1 METNATPTTVL
12 VGFDRLQNYLEKRTN
27 TFDTIKVLQHHAS
40 LNKFLLDL
48 EPINN
53 KANIEALFDW
63 FEENSAKDAPFV
75 YHVALYKKNKFVERL
90 KFSRL
95 PLNGYQTTNPIN
107 GVDATMVQQLIEAE
121 RRAAIAEMQL
131 NQLATQQLEDDED
144 EDEDEQPDYIG
155 AIMPMITPHIPAL
168 MQGLIAKFAVNEP
181 LAVNGVEDLPGEAIE
196 VVKSLMAK
204 GVTVDHLRKLNA
216 MPGAKIKSLLLML

>member
-1 METNATPTTVL
+1 MEPATPKAVL
-12 VGFDRLQNYLEKRTN
+12 VGFDKLQSYLDKQSSNFDAIKIANTHNDKTN
-27 TFDTIKVLQHHAS
+27 WRKEFAAKTAAGNIPQLIEYLQEWAPD
-40 LNKFLLDL
+40 NA
-48 EPINN
+48 PYTWWIC
-53 KANIEALFDW
+53 LFK
-63 FEENSAKDAPFV
+63 SGKQ
-75 YHVALYKKNKFVERL
+75 VERFP
-90 KFSRL
+90 FSVVGGAMAM
-95 PLNGYQTTNPIN
+95 PSVG
-107 GVDATMVQQLIEAE
+107 GVDSAMVQQLIEAE

-196 VVKSLMAK
+196 VVKSLMKK
-204 GVTVDHLRKLNA
+204 GVTVEHLKKLNA

>member
-1 METNATPTTVL
+1 MEPATPKAVL
-12 VGFDRLQNYLEKRTN
+12 VGFDKLQSYLDKQSSNFDAIKIANTHNDKTN
-27 TFDTIKVLQHHAS
+27 WRKEFAAKTAAGNIPQLIEYLQEWAPE
-40 LNKFLLDL
+40 NA
-48 EPINN
+48 PYTWWIC
-53 KANIEALFDW
+53 LF
-63 FEENSAKDAPFV
+63 
-75 YHVALYKKNKFVERL
+75 KNGKQVERFP
-90 KFSRL
+90 FSVV
-95 PLNGYQTTNPIN
+95 GGAVATSSVG
-107 GVDATMVQQLIEAE
+107 GVDPALVQQLIDANV
-121 RRAAIAEMQL
+121 RAALAEKHL
-131 NQLATQQLEDDED
+131 DQLATQQLEDDED

-204 GVTVDHLRKLNA
+204 GVTVEHLKKLNA

>member
-1 METNATPTTVL
+1 METNTAPNTVL
-12 VGFDRLQNYLEKRTN
+12 VGFEKLQNYLEKKSN
-27 TFDTIKVLQHHAS
+27 SFDAIKIANAVNDSKNFRVEFSDSKIAEDNILELIEYLETWAPK
-40 LNKFLLDL
+40 NKSKNFWICLFK
-48 EPINN
+48 NN
-53 KANIEALFDW
+53 KQ
-63 FEENSAKDAPFV
+63 
-75 YHVALYKKNKFVERL
+75 VERFP
-90 KFSRL
+90 FSKISDEVATSSV
-95 PLNGYQTTNPIN
+95 G

-131 NQLATQQLEDDED
+131 NQLATQQLEEDED

-168 MQGLIAKFAVNEP
+168 IEGLVARFAVNQP

-204 GVTVDHLRKLNA
+204 GVTVEHLKKLNA

>member
-1 METNATPTTVL
+1 METNTAPNTVL
-12 VGFDRLQNYLEKRTN
+12 VGFEKLQNYLEKKSN
-27 TFDTIKVLQHHAS
+27 SFDAIKIANAVNDSKNFRVEFSDSKIAEDNILELIEYLETWAPK
-40 LNKFLLDL
+40 NKSKNFWICLFK
-48 EPINN
+48 NN
-53 KANIEALFDW
+53 KQ
-63 FEENSAKDAPFV
+63 
-75 YHVALYKKNKFVERL
+75 VERFP
-90 KFSRL
+90 FSKISDEVATSSV
-95 PLNGYQTTNPIN
+95 G
-107 GVDATMVQQLIEAE
+107 GVDPALVQQLIDANV
-121 RRAAIAEMQL
+121 RAALAEKDF
-131 NQLATQQLEDDED
+131 NQLAAQQLEDED

-181 LAVNGVEDLPGEAIE
+181 LAVNGVDDLPGEAIE